1 MGISK
6 AVKPSAPC
14 KNCEDRFTGCHCTCP
29 LYQKYKEQ
37 MQEYND
43 IVKGYGNVANQFI
56 IEQCVKNKN
65 KKAKRRI

>member
-1 MGISK
+1 MGNSK
-6 AVKPSAPC
+6 SVKPSAPC

-43 IVKGYGNVANQFI
+43 IVKSYNVANQFTI
-56 IEQCVKNKN
+56 DQCVKNKN
-65 KKAKRRI
+65 RNAKRRI